1 MKILLDE
8 CVPQRLRNHFPG
20 HECQSAQYA
29 GFAGLE
35 NGDLLRAAEAAK
47 FDVLLTV
54 DRGFEYEQTR
64 VLSIG
69 PANPASKSP
78 ITGRLPSWVRHHAR
92 RARSVVQVHPGPP
105 KIPSIYA
112 VILTFIFHWSFPESI
127 LSTICQLPDRLNRGP
142 LGPLVTIACV
152 CIHLR
157 PATQTAEQS
166 GLEACDPLAGNR
178 DRSLSDRFQ

>member
-54 DRGFEYEQTR
+54 DRGFEYEQT
-64 VLSIG
+64 L
-69 PANPASKSP
+69 
-78 ITGRLPSWVRHHAR
+78 GRRQIA
-92 RARSVVQVHPGPP
+92 
-105 KIPSIYA
+105 
-112 VILTFIFHWSFPESI
+112 ILI
-127 LSTICQLPDRLNRGP
+127 LSTRSIRLQDLLPHVPNA
-142 LGPLVTIACV
+142 LVA
-152 CIHLR
+152 L
-157 PATQTAEQS
+157 QS
-166 GLEACDPLAGNR
+166 IQPGQIVPVGLE
-178 DRSLSDRFQ
+178 S

>member
-54 DRGFEYEQTR
+54 DRGFECEQN
-64 VLSIG
+64 L
-69 PANPASKSP
+69 
-78 ITGRLPSWVRHHAR
+78 GRRQIA
-92 RARSVVQVHPGPP
+92 
-105 KIPSIYA
+105 
-112 VILTFIFHWSFPESI
+112 ILI
-127 LSTICQLPDRLNRGP
+127 LSTRSIRREDLLPHVPNA
-142 LGPLVTIACV
+142 LVA
-152 CIHLR
+152 LR
-157 PATQTAEQS
+157 SIQPSQIVRV
-166 GLEACDPLAGNR
+166 GLE
-178 DRSLSDRFQ
+178 S